1 MAFRLKEK
9 KLPRTMM
16 RRVFCSCFMETM
28 KGASVLS
35 NLGDTKSGG
44 GTMRVTFFLRGRFS
58 SSFHCDT
65 SGNWSCN
72 TLIVFLVAVAVII
85 NSLPTSPLSSP
96 VDKAMAGLNAGLFF
110 LFSPQSTTKEYKL
123 SIIRHSFCFLIRTWG
138 SECQKAKVVFKN
150 IHYAEFFLEK

>member
-1 MAFRLKEK
+1 
-9 KLPRTMM
+9 MM
-16 RRVFCSCFMETM
+16 RRVFCSCFMEMM

-35 NLGDTKSGG
+35 NLGGTKSGG

-72 TLIVFLVAVAVII
+72 TRIVFLVAVAVII
-85 NSLPTSPLSSP
+85 KSFPASPLSSP
-96 VDKAMAGLNAGLFF
+96 VDKAMAGLNAALFF

-123 SIIRHSFCFLIRTWG
+123 SS
-138 SECQKAKVVFKN
+138 KYNN
-150 IHYAEFFLEK
+150 IHFSFRIYNNE